1 MRITRML
8 ALGATA
14 LGCWACSGTSGTL
27 TGLQPNQGQMVVKL
41 TDAPF
46 STDSVQSVDV
56 FVVRIDGRTQ
66 SATDADAAASVDQTS
81 SLAAGWTTV
90 AQPNA
95 KFNLLTLTGGT
106 SATIGQTAL
115 TAGTY
120 QSLRL
125 ILDVSQSSITLKNGT
140 VLTATSTPSILFPSA
155 GQSGIKIQLASPIV
169 ITGGATTTVLV
180 DFDVGNSFVLRG
192 NTILQNGLLFTPV
205 INATVQ

>member
-1 MRITRML
+1 MRFIRTL
-8 ALGATA
+8 ALGASA
-14 LGCWACSGTSGTL
+14 LAFWACSGESGTM

-46 STDSVQSVDV
+46 PTDSVQSVDV

-66 SATDADAAASVDQTS
+66 ASTEADASAAIDPTS
-81 SLAAGWTTV
+81 SLAAGWVTV
-90 AQPNA
+90 AEPNA

-106 SATIGQTAL
+106 SATIGQAAL
-115 TAGTY
+115 TAGSY

-125 ILDVSQSSITLKNGT
+125 ILDVSQSSVTLKNGT
-140 VLTATSTPSILFPSA
+140 TLTATSTPSILFPSA
-155 GQSGIKIQLASPIV
+155 GLTGIKIQLASPIAV
-169 ITGGATTTVLV
+169 AAGATTTVLV

-205 INATVQ
+205 VRATVQ